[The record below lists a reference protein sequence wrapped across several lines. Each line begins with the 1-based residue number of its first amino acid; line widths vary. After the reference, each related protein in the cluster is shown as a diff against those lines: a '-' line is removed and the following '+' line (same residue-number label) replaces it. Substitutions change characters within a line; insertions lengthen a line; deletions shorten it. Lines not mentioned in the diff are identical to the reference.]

1 MMNAMNVDPVL
12 ERYGPPATV
21 PLPPWLVEA
30 RGAVTAAADE
40 LRRIDDEELARRWR
54 RDDPHGDTE
63 VRYVFYRALEAFERA
78 AGLADRDVGAAGFRS
93 AGNRPFALATIARW
107 DLHGLLT
114 SLEDG
119 DLDAD
124 PGGGEWTVRQTLAH
138 TVNVQRAYPSFSAW
152 WLSRDGGGE
161 LPAQV
166 PDDVGEGFPEETDE
180 GAGSLGEIR
189 NRLDAAM
196 DGAAERLAI
205 LDDSQLATPAR
216 WSGFAVDVG
225 FRLGRMSSHLQEHT
239 VQVEKTLAMLGHE
252 YRETDRLIRL
262 VLRAYGRLESAVF
275 AVPRELCDASRL
287 HVQEAIGE
295 VTDEVAHVRRPVSVT
310 TPDGP

>member
-30 RGAVTAAADE
+30 RSALTAAADD
-40 LRRIDDEELARRWR
+40 LRRIDDEELARTWR
-54 RDDPHGDTE
+54 RDDPHGETE

-78 AGLADRDVGAAGFRS
+78 AGLADRDIAAAGPRS
-93 AGNRPFALATIARW
+93 AGSRPFALATMARW
-107 DLHGLLT
+107 DLHGLLA
-114 SLEDG
+114 SLVEA
-119 DLDAD
+119 DLDGD

-138 TVNVQRAYPSFSAW
+138 AVNVQRAYPSFSTW
-152 WLSRDGGGE
+152 WLSRDEGGD

-166 PDDVGEGFPEETDE
+166 PDDVVEGFPEEADE
-180 GAGSLGEIR
+180 GAGTLGEIR
-189 NRLDAAM
+189 SRLDAAM

-239 VQVEKTLAMLGHE
+239 VQVEKTLAMLGRE
-252 YRETDRLIRL
+252 YREADRLLRL
-262 VLRAYGRLESAVF
+262 VLRAYGRLESSVF
-275 AVPRELCDASRL
+275 AVPQVLSDAGRD
-287 HVQEAIGE
+287 HVRAAIGE
-295 VTDEVAHVRRPVSVT
+295 VTHEVAHVRRHGSVEA
-310 TPDGP
+310 PESL

>member
-1 MMNAMNVDPVL
+1 MMVAMNVDPVM
-12 ERYGPPATV
+12 ERYGPPVTL

-30 RGAVTAAADE
+30 RAAVTTIADD
-40 LRRIDDEELARRWR
+40 LRRIDDDELARTWR
-54 RDDPHGDTE
+54 RDDPHGEAE
-63 VRYVFYRALEAFERA
+63 VRYVFYRALEAFERG
-78 AGLADRDVGAAGFRS
+78 AGLAERDVGAAGSRHEGS
-93 AGNRPFALATIARW
+93 RPFALATMARW

-114 SLEDG
+114 SLDEP

-152 WLSRDGGGE
+152 WLSRDGDGD

-166 PDDVGEGFPEETDE
+166 PDEVGEGFPEEAEE

-189 NRLDAAM
+189 SRLDAAM

-205 LDDSQLATPAR
+205 LDGSRLATPAR

-239 VQVEKTLAMLGHE
+239 VQVEKTLAMLGHG
-252 YRETDRLIRL
+252 YRETDRLLRL

-275 AVPRELCDASRL
+275 AVPSAVADAGSD
-287 HVQEAIGE
+287 HVRDAIAE
-295 VTDEVAHVRRPVSVT
+295 VTHEVAHVRRPGSVAAQ
-310 TPDGP
+310 

>member
-1 MMNAMNVDPVL
+1 MSVMNVDPVM
-12 ERYGPPATV
+12 ERYGPPVTL

-30 RGAVTAAADE
+30 RGAVTTVADE
-40 LRRIDDEELARRWR
+40 LRRIDDDELARAWR
-54 RDDPHGDTE
+54 RDDPHGEAE

-78 AGLADRDVGAAGFRS
+78 AGLAERDVGAAGPRHEGS
-93 AGNRPFALATIARW
+93 RPFALATIARW
-107 DLHGLLT
+107 DWHGLLT
-114 SLEDG
+114 SLDDA

-152 WLSRDGGGE
+152 WLSRDDGGD

-166 PDDVGEGFPEETDE
+166 PDEVGEGFPDEAEE

-189 NRLDAAM
+189 SRLDAAM

-205 LDDSQLATPAR
+205 LDDSRLATPAR

-225 FRLGRMSSHLQEHT
+225 FRLGPHVVPSPGAHGAGREDP
-239 VQVEKTLAMLGHE
+239 GHA
-252 YRETDRLIRL
+252 RPRVPRDRSAAATRAPRL
-262 VLRAYGRLESAVF
+262 WAARVGGVRRA
-275 AVPRELCDASRL
+275 AVPRRCRQRSR
-287 HVQEAIGE
+287 A
-295 VTDEVAHVRRPVSVT
+295 
-310 TPDGP
+310 

>member
-1 MMNAMNVDPVL
+1 MMSAMNLDPVM
-12 ERYGPPATV
+12 ERYGPPVTL
-21 PLPPWLVEA
+21 PLPPWLAEA
-30 RGAVTAAADE
+30 RSALTTVAAD
-40 LRRIDDEELARRWR
+40 LRRIDDGELAGTWR
-54 RDDPHGDTE
+54 RDDPHGEAD

-78 AGLADRDVGAAGFRS
+78 AGLAERDVGAAGPRHEGS
-93 AGNRPFALATIARW
+93 RPFALATMARW

-114 SLEDG
+114 SLDEP

-152 WLSRDGGGE
+152 WLSRDGGGD

-166 PDDVGEGFPEETDE
+166 PDEVGEGFPDETEE

-189 NRLDAAM
+189 SRLDAAM

-205 LDDSQLATPAR
+205 LDESRLATPAR
-216 WSGFAVDVG
+216 WSGFAVNVG

-239 VQVEKTLAMLGHE
+239 VQVEKTLAMLGHG
-252 YRETDRLIRL
+252 YRETDRLLRL
-262 VLRAYGRLESAVF
+262 VHRAYGRLESAVF
-275 AVPRELCDASRL
+275 ALPPALAEAGRDHVRDAI
-287 HVQEAIGE
+287 AE
-295 VTDEVAHVRRPVSVT
+295 VTHEVAHVRRPGSVA
-310 TPDGP
+310 GP